1 MSYCA
6 LRLQIMLWS
15 PGERRELIQDISSLN
30 FFFIKFLILS
40 IMTNGSVKMIVHD
53 EFGERGSGLG
63 VY

>member
-1 MSYCA
+1 MSHCA

-15 PGERRELIQDISSLN
+15 PVERKELIQVMSSLN
-30 FFFIKFLILS
+30 FFLLKFLILS
-40 IMTNGSVKMIVHD
+40 IMTNGSGKMIVHD